1 MKLWP
6 SINTRIKLRSWEYW
20 PSKAFYYPIAP
31 YLIWLMVKSRH
42 MCYWSAVNP
51 GIYTAGMGMESKFD
65 TLQLLPEAFRPKS
78 ALLPAGISDEDIQK
92 RIEEAGLTFPMILKP
107 DLGFRG
113 LLVKKVNSMTALT
126 EGLKVHDINFIAQ
139 EYIDWPEEAG
149 VLYHRLPGE
158 PTGQITSVTTKEFL
172 HVIGDGVSTVLEL
185 IKRKPRALLQLE
197 RIKER
202 YPQYLDQIPEAGQR
216 VPLGIVGN
224 HAKGTRFIN
233 SNHLVDSNM
242 IEVFDRISAQIDG
255 FYYGRFD
262 LKCTSL
268 NSLFTGE
275 GLKIIEVNGVCSE
288 PTHIYD
294 PKGGT
299 YWSALKDLAKHWGII
314 YRIARINRQRGIPIL
329 THQQTARAFLD
340 LFAYQRK
347 VGS

>member
-1 MKLWP
+1 
-6 SINTRIKLRSWEYW
+6 
-20 PSKAFYYPIAP
+20 
-31 YLIWLMVKSRH
+31 

>member
-1 MKLWP
+1 
-6 SINTRIKLRSWEYW
+6 
-20 PSKAFYYPIAP
+20 
-31 YLIWLMVKSRH
+31 
-42 MCYWSAVNP
+42 
-51 GIYTAGMGMESKFD
+51 
-65 TLQLLPEAFRPKS
+65 
-78 ALLPAGISDEDIQK
+78 
-92 RIEEAGLTFPMILKP
+92 
-107 DLGFRG
+107 
-113 LLVKKVNSMTALT
+113 MTALT

-149 VLYHRLPGE
+149 VLYHRLTGE
-158 PTGQITSVTTKEFL
+158 PTGQISSVTTKEFL
-172 HVIGDGVSTVLEL
+172 HVIGDGASTVLEL